1 VKSKSNPEIWE
12 GNQLNYMTCSQQF
25 CLINDYTIKS
35 KIIYL
40 YIQQYYV
47 CCTRHSFNV

>member
-35 KIIYL
+35 IIISIMTNL
-40 YIQQYYV
+40 
-47 CCTRHSFNV
+47 NVS